1 MFTIKYMRIS
11 VTLLLLI
18 FFTTTVTA
26 QQRQVA
32 DQIVAVVNDHVI
44 LQSDVNQRLFEF
56 MQQSQSEH
64 FEEEMWYYVL
74 ESLIDNYVLVEKA
87 KIDSVVVSDSEVDRI
102 LDQRIQQLVEQVGSE
117 RELEQA
123 FGQPIV
129 EIKAEYADQFRQDL
143 KVNRVRQKKMER
155 VNITRPEIREFFET
169 IPEDSLPMIPE
180 SVGLSQI
187 TVNPPPKEDARINAR
202 NLAEQLRDSILNHNA
217 SMEDLAR
224 EYSDGPTASEGGRLP
239 MVATT
244 QLLPEYAAA
253 AAALD
258 PGEVSE
264 VVDTP
269 QGFHVIRLNERQGN
283 EISTHHILISVP
295 EEELDEDYAIEKLTA
310 IRDSVMHHG
319 KSFSEMARRHSD
331 DRSTAPAGGRLIDP
345 QTAQRNIPVNELDPS
360 LYRLVLTLEDVGDV
374 SEPRSYTYG
383 EDEQRAFRIVK
394 LNNRIEE
401 HRANLEQDYQ
411 LIRNFALQEKSQR
424 EMSKW
429 IKDLR
434 DDMYVEYRVPV
445 PDYDPMDMPDQLA
458 PDAAGDPEDMQQ
470 QPVQQQQ
477 PPPQQQQPEQQ
488 QQPPPQQQQQQPP
501 PQQQ

>member
-1 MFTIKYMRIS
+1 MTIFNTNTKSWSEPDKMSTTIIMRIPFIILFL
-11 VTLLLLI
+11 VLLSSSLL
-18 FFTTTVTA
+18 A

-56 MQQSQSEH
+56 MQQNQTEQ

-87 KIDSVVVSDSEVDRI
+87 KIDSVVISDAEVDRI
-102 LDQRIQQLVEQVGSE
+102 LDQRIEQLIQQVGSE
-117 RELEQA
+117 RELERA

-143 KVNRVRQKKMER
+143 KVNRVRQQKMER
-155 VNITRPEIREFFET
+155 VNITRPEVRDFFET

-180 SVGLSQI
+180 SVSLSQI
-187 TVNPPPKEDARINAR
+187 TVVPPPKPDARINAR
-202 NLAEQLRDSILNHNA
+202 NLAEQLRDSVRNYDA

-224 EYSDGPTASEGGRLP
+224 RYSDGPTASEGGRLP
-239 MVATT
+239 MMATT
-244 QLLPEYAAA
+244 DLLPEYAAA
-253 AAALD
+253 AAALE
-258 PGEVSE
+258 PGEISE
-264 VVDTP
+264 VVNTP

-283 EISTHHILISVP
+283 QVSTHHILISVP
-295 EEELDEDYAIEKLTA
+295 EEELDEEYAINKLTA
-310 IRDSVMHHG
+310 IRDSVRYHD
-319 KSFSEMARRHSD
+319 KTFSEMARRHSD

-360 LYRLVLTLEDVGDV
+360 LYRLVLTLEEVGDI

-383 EDEQRAFRIVK
+383 EDEKRAFRIVK

-401 HRANLEQDYQ
+401 HRANIEQDYQ
-411 LIRNFALQEKSQR
+411 LIRNFALQEKTQR
-424 EMSKW
+424 VITKW
-429 IKDLR
+429 IQDLR
-434 DDMYVEYRVPV
+434 DDMYVEYRVSV
-445 PDYDPMDMPDQLA
+445 PDYDPSEIPDQLS
-458 PDAAGDPEDMQQ
+458 PDMPEDPEDMQQQ

-477 PPPQQQQPEQQ
+477 PPPQQPMD
-488 QQPPPQQQQQQPP
+488 
-501 PQQQ
+501 